1 MNTNSNTYTIVYAT
15 VVVIIVAVLL
25 ALVSQVLGPRQQANI
40 QLVQQ
45 KQILGALKQDLTKC
59 NDPAALY
66 DSLVRDTLQMDKDN
80 KKADIIRFD
89 LDGST
94 KFILRL
100 HGAGLWGGIGGY
112 LALDDDKNT
121 IFGANFNHES
131 ETPGL
136 GALIVEKEFRQQFE
150 GKHIRNAQG
159 EVVSVAVLKNGTKAE
174 GQEQVDALSGAT
186 ITSTGVS
193 DMLKANLAE
202 YAEFLNVKRCCGHC
216 SGKCGHHHDGEEG
229 HHHEGC
235 CGHHHEGEDGEAH
248 CHHHAAECGQTAEG
262 DQPAEGSQTSNNE

>member
-25 ALVSQVLGPRQQANI
+25 ALVSQVLGPRQQANV
-40 QLVQQ
+40 QLDQQ
-45 KQILGALKQDLTKC
+45 KQILGALKQDITNC
-59 NDPAALY
+59 DDPAALY
-66 DSLVRDTLQMDKDN
+66 FSLVKDTLDVNGHPVYVAEIEGEQ
-80 KKADIIRFD
+80 
-89 LDGST
+89 
-94 KFILRL
+94 KFVLKL
-100 HGAGLWGGIGGY
+100 KGAGLWGGIGGY
-112 LALDDDKNT
+112 LALDKDLNT
-121 IFGANFNHES
+121 IYGANFNHES

-136 GALIVEKEFRQQFE
+136 GALIVELPFRQQFE

-159 EVVSVAVLKNGTKAE
+159 EVVSVAVLKAGTQAE

-235 CGHHHEGEDGEAH
+235 CGHHHEGEP
-248 CHHHAAECGQTAEG
+248 CHHHDAQEIT
-262 DQPAEGSQTSNNE
+262 NE

>member
-25 ALVSQVLGPRQQANI
+25 ALVSQVLGPRQQANV
-40 QLVQQ
+40 QLDQQ
-45 KQILGALKQDLTKC
+45 KQILGALKQDITGC

-66 DSLVRDTLQMDKDN
+66 FSLVKDTLDVNGHPVYVAVID
-80 KKADIIRFD
+80 DEP
-89 LDGST
+89 
-94 KFILRL
+94 KFVLKL
-100 HGAGLWGGIGGY
+100 KGAGLWGGIGGY
-112 LALDDDKNT
+112 LALDKDLNT
-121 IFGANFNHES
+121 IYGANFNHES

-136 GALIVEKEFRQQFE
+136 GALIVELPFRQQFE

-159 EVVSVAVLKNGTKAE
+159 EVVSVAVLKAGTQAE

-216 SGKCGHHHDGEEG
+216 KGQCEGKCDHQ
-229 HHHEGC
+229 HEGC
-235 CGHHHEGEDGEAH
+235 EHHHEGEACQEH
-248 CHHHAAECGQTAEG
+248 CHQHDAQEITN
-262 DQPAEGSQTSNNE
+262 D